1 MGAKVMFEKMLI
13 KKIMKQWCY
22 GDFKIVFWDQDE
34 VCSSNNP
41 PKFSLIFYEKIN
53 FLDLFK
59 DTSLVFARHYMQG
72 KMEIKGDYDEI
83 ARILYFFSNRKDL
96 KSKKDIL
103 SNISQGQESKNIKS
117 HYDLGNDFY
126 KLWLD
131 KTMSYSCAYFR
142 NANDTLYE
150 AQINKIDHTLKKL
163 DLKDGD
169 KLLDI
174 GCGWGWLVIRAVQQY
189 NIHAVGI
196 TISEE
201 QYNKAKDRI
210 KQEGLEDKIEIKLLN
225 YQSLDFQDHFDK
237 VVSVGM
243 FEHVGQRNLPLYFM
257 KVKQAL
263 KPGGSFLLHSIL
275 GMFEGKTNAWIDKYI
290 FPGGYIPSLR
300 EVISTISE
308 WDFHL
313 LFAESLRIHYAK
325 TLDIWNE
332 NFNNVLDE
340 VRKKYDEEFIRM
352 WDLYLRSCASAFR
365 VGSVDL
371 FQLLMTKGINNQLHL
386 TKEYVYK

>member
-1 MGAKVMFEKMLI
+1 MLEKVFI
-13 KKIMKQWCY
+13 KKIAKQWLY
-22 GDFKIVFWDQDE
+22 GDFKIIFWDKE
-34 VCSSNNP
+34 EICSSNNT
-41 PKFSLIFYEKIN
+41 PKFSLIFHEKIGLTN
-53 FLDLFK
+53 LFK
-59 DTSLVFARHYMQG
+59 DTSLIFAKHYMQG
-72 KMEIKGDYDEI
+72 KLDIEGDYDEI
-83 ARILYFFSNRKDL
+83 AKVLYFFSNRKYL
-96 KSKKDIL
+96 KGKKDIL

-126 KLWLD
+126 RLWLD
-131 KTMSYSCAYFR
+131 ETMSYSCAYFK
-142 NANDTLYE
+142 NTHNTLYE

-163 DLKDGD
+163 DLKEGE

-189 NIHAVGI
+189 NINAIGI
-196 TISEE
+196 TISNE
-201 QYNKAKDRI
+201 QYNKARERI
-210 KQEGLEDKIEIKLLN
+210 RQEGLDDKIEIRLLN
-225 YQSLDFQDHFDK
+225 YQSLEFKDYFDK

-243 FEHVGQRNLPLYFM
+243 FEHVGAKNLPLYFM
-257 KVKQAL
+257 KVKQVL

-325 TLDIWNE
+325 TLDIWYE
-332 NFNNVLDE
+332 NFNNSLGE

-352 WDLYLRSCASAFR
+352 WSLYLRSCASAFR

-386 TKEYVYK
+386 TKEYVYN